1 MEIMMEMRRI
11 EYGSQD
17 YETTLDLRNEI
28 FRKPQGLNLRDED
41 LSREALCDMFG
52 GFIGEKIIATIFLTK
67 IDDLT
72 ARIKAVMIL
81 EEYRG
86 TGLGKF
92 IMNYAEEVARN
103 QGYKYIKLLSR
114 MSAET
119 FYEKLGYQRV
129 SEPLDYFQVAH
140 VSMVK
145 EL

>member
-41 LSREALCDMFG
+41 LSREALCDMFA
-52 GFIGEKIIATIFLTK
+52 GFIGDKIIATIFLAK
-67 IDDLT
+67 IDEEM

-92 IMNYAEEVARN
+92 IMNYAENAARN

-119 FYEKLGYQRV
+119 FYEKLGYKRV
-129 SEPLDYFQVAH
+129 SEPVDYYQVAH
-140 VSMVK
+140 VSMRK

>member
-1 MEIMMEMRRI
+1 MELTMDMRRI
-11 EYGSQD
+11 EYGSPE

-41 LSREALCDMFG
+41 LSREALCDMFC
-52 GFIGEKIIATIFLTK
+52 GFIGDKIIATIFLAK
-67 IDDLT
+67 IDDSM

-92 IMNYAEEVARN
+92 IMNYAEDVARN

-114 MSAET
+114 MSAEA
-119 FYEKLGYQRV
+119 FYEKLGYKRV
-129 SEPLDYFQVAH
+129 SEPLDYYQVPH

>member
-1 MEIMMEMRRI
+1 MELAMEMRRI
-11 EYGSQD
+11 EYGSPE

-52 GFIGEKIIATIFLTK
+52 GFLGDKIIATIFLAK
-67 IDDLT
+67 IDDTT

-92 IMNYAEEVARN
+92 IMDYAENVARR

-119 FYEKLGYQRV
+119 FYEKLGYERV
-129 SEPLDYFQVAH
+129 SDVVDYYQVDH

>member
-1 MEIMMEMRRI
+1 MELSMEMRRI
-11 EYGSQD
+11 EYGSPE

-52 GFIGEKIIATIFLTK
+52 GFLGEKIIATIFLTK

-72 ARIKAVMIL
+72 ARIKAVMII

-92 IMNYAEEVARN
+92 IMNYAENVARK

-119 FYEKLGYQRV
+119 FYEKLGYKRV
-129 SEPLDYFQVAH
+129 NEPLDYYQVAH
-140 VSMVK
+140 VSMIK

>member
-1 MEIMMEMRRI
+1 MELSMEMRRI
-11 EYGSQD
+11 EYGSPE

-52 GFIGEKIIATIFLTK
+52 GFLGEKIIATIFLAK

-72 ARIKAVMIL
+72 ARIKAVMII

-92 IMNYAEEVARN
+92 IMNYAENVARK

-119 FYEKLGYQRV
+119 FYEKLGYKRV
-129 SEPLDYFQVAH
+129 SEPLDYYQVAH
-140 VSMVK
+140 VSMIK

>member
-92 IMNYAEEVARN
+92 IMNYAENVARN
-103 QGYKYIKLLSR
+103 QGYKYIKLLAR
-114 MSAET
+114 LSAES

-129 SEPLDYFQVAH
+129 SEPLDYYQVAH